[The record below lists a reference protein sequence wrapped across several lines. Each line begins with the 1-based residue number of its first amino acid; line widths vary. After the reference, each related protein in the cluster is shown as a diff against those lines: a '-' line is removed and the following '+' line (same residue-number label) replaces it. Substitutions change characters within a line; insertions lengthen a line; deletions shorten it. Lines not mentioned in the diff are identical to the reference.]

1 MAALEGSSSS
11 EDGVSQVVVT
21 VKPAFS
27 GGVDVRGGGVESSP
41 RSRSGNGLLLNVVDV
56 VSLLWRTLRGI
67 ELETGGGIVRRL
79 LGSRRRERGRFS
91 STSSEKRMNSSL
103 SEGSRSWYWEVRL
116 RRLEESI
123 ETKIMPSWILFNLH

>member
-11 EDGVSQVVVT
+11 EDGVSQVVAT

-56 VSLLWRTLRGI
+56 VRTLRGM